1 MLRVGDTENMTSIV
15 PIPSMILKPKASL
28 YAQALADVIGT
39 DEVALGGLIFG
50 LGRVLKETAATWT
63 A

>member
-15 PIPSMILKPKASL
+15 PIPTMILKPKASL
-28 YAQALADVIGT
+28 YARAKADVAGT
-39 DEVALGGLIFG
+39 DEVALGGLVFG
-50 LGRVLKETAATWT
+50 LGRVLKEETATWT